1 MSDHNHHCCKHAVK
15 LCEHCNIVYCAKCRF
30 EWKEPCKLYHGYNWT
45 YSIPANTTTVTAVGS
60 LATSGTLNA
69 QNDSSSVIVPTSCH

>member
-1 MSDHNHHCCKHAVK
+1 
-15 LCEHCNIVYCAKCRF
+15 
-30 EWKEPCKLYHGYNWT
+30 
-45 YSIPANTTTVTAVGS
+45 VTAVGS